1 MQANW
6 QRSGPLFRKLTQF
19 QSAYRL
25 FSAHQQTY
33 KEAFVQSFENPADFW
48 AKEAEKLFW
57 FRKWDK
63 VLTNGDSPFAR
74 WFDGGLI
81 NTTYN
86 CLDRHIAD
94 GYGSQIAVIQES
106 PVTGSRIQY
115 SYDTLLDHV
124 SHLSGYMARQC
135 QVNKGDRVLIYMP
148 MIGECLISMLAAA
161 RIGAVHTVVFGGF
174 SPEQL
179 AVRIRNSKPKIII
192 TASYGIEPKGAVG
205 YKAAVDEAIRLSEC
219 AGIVEKCIFFHRP
232 NLPRVKMGDPDFFID
247 WGEALAAAQKHDA
260 VPVESNHPLY
270 LIYTSGTTGNPKG
283 VVRDSAGY
291 SVALKYSGDKIY
303 DIRPGDVW
311 WAASEFGWV
320 VGHSYCCYAPLIQR
334 ATTIIYEGKPVGTPD
349 ASQFFRVAAENK
361 VSGWFMTPSA
371 ARAIRNEDPEL
382 RQSKRY
388 RTKDVNLNNLRNVFV
403 AGEHCDV
410 STAKWL
416 VGVLPSHVKITD
428 TWWQTETGWPITSSC
443 LNYPDGFLNNTGLA
457 APEGSAGLPVPGYN
471 VQLVDQEED
480 NTSSQ
485 SVGDDTTN
493 EGIENIAQLKR
504 VLVKLPMPPGTA
516 VSLWKDDQLFKELY
530 FEKYHGYYD
539 TMDLGYRDEK
549 GFVYILSRTD
559 DVINVSGHRL
569 STSALEE
576 ACLAVPDIVDCAVI
590 AISHEVKGHVPFG
603 LLVMSS
609 SSKRS
614 KDDVVSAAVASV
626 RKLVGPVAAFR
637 QACVV
642 PKLPKTRSGK
652 ISRGSIADMAAGK
665 PVRVP
670 ITIEDISVYGPIHD
684 AMKECGLQ
692 PTEAP
697 KLE

>member
-1 MQANW
+1 VISSHEKTLRRAKQLHVITRCATE
-6 QRSGPLFRKLTQF
+6 FHLTF
-19 QSAYRL
+19 LKDAIPG
-25 FSAHQQTY
+25 
-33 KEAFVQSFENPADFW
+33 KP
-48 AKEAEKLFW
+48 
-57 FRKWDK
+57 
-63 VLTNGDSPFAR
+63 G
-74 WFDGGLI
+74 
-81 NTTYN
+81 NTTAAIQN
-86 CLDRHIAD
+86 GMDA
-94 GYGSQIAVIQES
+94 GY
-106 PVTGSRIQY
+106 
-115 SYDTLLDHV
+115 L
-124 SHLSGYMARQC
+124 ARQC

-179 AVRIRNSKPKIII
+179 AVRIRNSKVLHRCIILHAQEK
-192 TASYGIEPKGAVG
+192 TFVSPY
-205 YKAAVDEAIRLSEC
+205 LSNFTQC
-219 AGIVEKCIFFHRP
+219 QT
-232 NLPRVKMGDPDFFID
+232 L
-247 WGEALAAAQKHDA
+247 L
-260 VPVESNHPLY
+260 
-270 LIYTSGTTGNPKG
+270 TSWSGNPKG

-334 ATTIIYEGKPVGTPD
+334 ATTIIYEG
-349 ASQFFRVAAENK
+349 
-361 VSGWFMTPSA
+361 
-371 ARAIRNEDPEL
+371 
-382 RQSKRY
+382 
-388 RTKDVNLNNLRNVFV
+388 
-403 AGEHCDV
+403 
-410 STAKWL
+410 
-416 VGVLPSHVKITD
+416 
-428 TWWQTETGWPITSSC
+428 
-443 LNYPDGFLNNTGLA
+443 
-457 APEGSAGLPVPGYN
+457 
-471 VQLVDQEED
+471 
-480 NTSSQ
+480 
-485 SVGDDTTN
+485 
-493 EGIENIAQLKR
+493 
-504 VLVKLPMPPGTA
+504 
-516 VSLWKDDQLFKELY
+516 
-530 FEKYHGYYD
+530 YYD
-539 TMDLGYRDEK
+539 TMDLGYQDEK
-549 GFVYILSRTD
+549 GFVYILSRAD

-614 KDDVVSAAVASV
+614 KDDVISAAIASV
-626 RKLVGPVAAFR
+626 RKIVGPVAAFR

-684 AMKECGLQ
+684 AMKECGLR

-697 KLE
+697 NPG